1 MSRMDA
7 NDPQHTA
14 GGAGTTGDGP
24 KRCSHRLGPRYVFFV
39 HLVFF
44 LTNQTYFFNI

>member
-7 NDPQHTA
+7 DYPQHMA
-14 GGAGTTGDGP
+14 GGQERQGMGP
-24 KRCSHRLGPRYVFFV
+24 KRRSRRLGPRYVFFV
-39 HLVFF
+39 CLMFF

>member
-7 NDPQHTA
+7 NDPQHMA
-14 GGAGTTGDGP
+14 GGQEQQGTGP
-24 KRCSHRLGPRYVFFV
+24 KRRSCCLGPRYVFFV
-39 HLVFF
+39 RLMFF